1 MELVRTEEEEQLR
14 AAAESEKQAERA
26 RRLELVNASAAFRN
40 QLEGLNVAA
49 NLVLEVESDVG
60 RYQLPMN
67 HHVACA
73 IVGLRTRFD
82 ELDQMIEGAQLP
94 GGGPAGTSLDD

>member
-1 MELVRTEEEEQLR
+1 MSMELVRTEEEELLR
-14 AAAESEKQAERA
+14 VAAESEKQAERA
-26 RRLELVNASAAFRN
+26 RRLEFINASATFRN
-40 QLEGLNVAA
+40 QLEDLSVAA

-82 ELDQMIEGAQLP
+82 ELDQMIETELTP
-94 GGGPAGTSLDD
+94 